1 MRALTPVEAAVAVAV
16 AGSVLFA
23 ALPAF
28 LRNLHASRM
37 AEPIDGI
44 SAIAARATSLASGQ
58 TPESAYPASVALTP
72 AQVPRAER
80 VVDPPGTWDHPS
92 WQKLGFS
99 MTVPH
104 CYSFAFESKNGK
116 GLAAFRAWA
125 NGDLDGDGIL
135 SAFTIRGELR
145 EGAEAKA
152 LPLEIEREI
161 E

>member
-1 MRALTPVEAAVAVAV
+1 MRALTPIEAAVAVAV

-28 LRNLHASRM
+28 FKNLHASRM
-37 AEPIDGI
+37 AEPLDGVG
-44 SAIAARATSLASGQ
+44 AIAARATALASGQ
-58 TPESAYPASVALTP
+58 TPESAFPDSVGLTP

-80 VVDPPGTWDHPS
+80 VVDPPGTWDHPT

-99 MTVPH
+99 QTVPH

-116 GLAAFRAWA
+116 GLATFRASA
-125 NGDLDGDGIL
+125 NGDLDGDGIH
-135 SAFTIRGELR
+135 STFAIRGELR
-145 EGAEAKA
+145 DGAEPKA
-152 LPLEIEREI
+152 QPLEIEREI

>member
-1 MRALTPVEAAVAVAV
+1 MRAFTPVEAALAVAI

-28 LRNLHASRM
+28 FENLHASRM

-44 SAIAARATSLASGQ
+44 GAIAARATALASGQ
-58 TPESAYPASVALTP
+58 TPESAYPDSVELTP

-80 VVDPPGTWDHPS
+80 VVDPPGAWDHPT

-99 MTVPH
+99 QTVPH
-104 CYSFAFESKNGK
+104 CYSFAFESRNGK
-116 GLAAFRAWA
+116 GLAIFRAWA
-125 NGDLDGDGIL
+125 NGDLDGDGIH

-145 EGAEAKA
+145 EGGEPKA